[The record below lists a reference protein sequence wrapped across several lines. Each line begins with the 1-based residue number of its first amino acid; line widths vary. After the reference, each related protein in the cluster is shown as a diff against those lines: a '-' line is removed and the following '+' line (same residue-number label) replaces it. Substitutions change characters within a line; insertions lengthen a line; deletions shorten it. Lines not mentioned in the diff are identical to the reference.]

1 MITDGY
7 EAHCLDLAEQATNA
21 APGDMT
27 KALMCECLSLEMIPN
42 ISKSSEMLN
51 QIA

>member
-27 KALMCECLSLEMIPN
+27 KALICECLSLET
-42 ISKSSEMLN
+42 ISNEAASS
-51 QIA
+51 QIVA

>member
-7 EAHCLDLAEQATNA
+7 EAYCLDLAEQANSA

-27 KALMCECLSLEMIPN
+27 KALICECLSLET
-42 ISKSSEMLN
+42 ISNESTIS
-51 QIA
+51 QIIA